1 MITYNI
7 LFILFVISIY
17 SILCVIHTIN
27 EYNNIFFISSN
38 LILRKDKIFIFV
50 DNDER
55 LERPGFI
62 GSVNHQVYQQESKRQ
77 YIL

>member
-1 MITYNI
+1 MRGNLLIQDFLLKNQF
-7 LFILFVISIY
+7 LSKFA
-17 SILCVIHTIN
+17 
-27 EYNNIFFISSN
+27 FFISSN